1 MKSITISTL
10 DYERINKIISKGKSL
25 KTVSEKET
33 SALSA
38 ELEKANVVEPHE
50 IPDNVVT
57 MNSKVKITFLKTG
70 KQVELKLVYPNKADS
85 NKNRISIFSPI
96 AAGLIGYKEGD
107 TIEWMVPS
115 GPTSIRIDKIIYQP
129 EAAGDFDL

>member
-50 IPDNVVT
+50 IPNNVVT

>member
-50 IPDNVVT
+50 IPENVVT
-57 MNSKVKITFLKTG
+57 MNTKVKITFLKTG

-85 NKNRISIFSPI
+85 NNNLISIFSPI

-129 EAAGDFDL
+129 EAAGDFEL